1 MAAGLPQRLVQVA
14 VVGNAPI
21 TVTPRGLQREVAAR
35 YIGISPTKFDQ
46 LVVDGRMPQPR
57 RLDGRKLWDR
67 LELDEAFSALP
78 TDQEENPWD
87 AMTA

>member
-1 MAAGLPQRLVQVA
+1 MSAGRDQRLATVT
-14 VVGNAPI
+14 VVGASPI
-21 TVTPRGLQREVAAR
+21 AVTPRGLQRDTAAR
-35 YIGISPTKFDQ
+35 YIGVSPTKFDQ
-46 LVVDGRMPQPR
+46 LVQQRRMPQPR

-87 AMTA
+87 ALTA